1 MKFAYQN
8 GLPLIPIVIK
18 GRTGKI
24 SLNAHIDFAASKTL
38 VPQKI
43 GWKKGGNNFFGSV
56 DDLQPN

>member
-1 MKFAYQN
+1 M
-8 GLPLIPIVIK
+8 
-18 GRTGKI
+18 TGKI